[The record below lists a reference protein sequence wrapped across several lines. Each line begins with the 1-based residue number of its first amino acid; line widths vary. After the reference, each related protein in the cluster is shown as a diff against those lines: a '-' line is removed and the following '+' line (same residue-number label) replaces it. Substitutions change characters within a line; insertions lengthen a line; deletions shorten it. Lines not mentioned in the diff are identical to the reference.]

1 VTGSRSESGLLA
13 PLIDELRRS
22 DQWQTIVVATG
33 DHVVGHADLDAI
45 SEQLGFRID
54 HLVESLVRDDDAVD
68 VGRSIARGIVGFS
81 DLIRSEAPD
90 LVILIGDRF
99 ETYSA
104 ALACHL
110 TNTPIAHV
118 HGGEKTVGSMDEAF
132 RHSITK
138 FARLHYVAHDDYR
151 RRVIQL
157 GETPSSVIVVGGL
170 GVDVIRRTDFI
181 EDDLLTSLAGF
192 EVADPYVMLSVHSES
207 NSDDPTRATEVAIEV
222 LHDFPELPV
231 VASLSSSDVGALD
244 VNRLITEFAKSRN
257 NVRLINNMGNRLYL
271 SLLRRAALI
280 IGNSSSGILEAP
292 VVGVPTVNI
301 GSRQHGRVRPASVTD
316 VGYDLA
322 AARVEIAN
330 GLQRGRDA
338 HDVPV
343 NHTFGDGHASM
354 GIVRHLRSIT
364 IPLGFTKEFY
374 DL

>member
-1 VTGSRSESGLLA
+1 MTGSRSESGLLA

-45 SEQLGFRID
+45 REQLGFRID

-68 VGRSIARGIVGFS
+68 VGRSIARGVVGFS
-81 DLIRSEAPD
+81 ELIRRESPD

-99 ETYSA
+99 ETYAA

-157 GETPSSVIVVGGL
+157 GEAPSSVIVVGGL
-170 GVDVIRRTDFI
+170 GVDVIRRTEFI
-181 EDDLLTSLAGF
+181 EDDHLIPLVGF

-207 NSDDPTRATEVAIEV
+207 NSDDPSRATEVAIEV

-244 VNRLITEFAKSRN
+244 VNWLITEFAESRN

-301 GSRQHGRVRPASVTD
+301 GNRQHGRVRPASVVD
-316 VGYDLA
+316 VGYDLT
-322 AARVEIAN
+322 AARGHI
-330 GLQRGRDA
+330 RDA
-338 HDVPV
+338 IEPRRNRKPRLEDW
-343 NHTFGDGHASM
+343 TFGDGSSSRKIAS
-354 GIVRHLRSIT
+354 HLASLEF
-364 IPLGFTKEFY
+364 PLGVKPEFF